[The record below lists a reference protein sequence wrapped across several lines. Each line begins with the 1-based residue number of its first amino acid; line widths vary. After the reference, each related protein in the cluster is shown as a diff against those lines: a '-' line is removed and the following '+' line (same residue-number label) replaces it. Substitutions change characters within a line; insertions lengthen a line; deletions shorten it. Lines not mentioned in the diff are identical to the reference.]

1 MTKFQKAVSSALCLI
16 ILTSVFFSSG
26 KKDITKYSMFF
37 PGFSL
42 GYSIINND
50 KEESDEKISIVD
62 KNDNVEYS
70 FKIFEIFADWFK

>member
-16 ILTSVFFSSG
+16 ILTSVFFSCG
-26 KKDITKYSMFF
+26 EKDMTKYSMFF

-50 KEESDEKISIVD
+50 KEGSDEKISIVD
-62 KNDNVEYS
+62 KNDDVEYS
-70 FKIFEIFADWFK
+70 FKIFEILADWFN